1 MKSCFNWTSS
11 RQTRDERRAPNK
23 LIWSSVIKSSAPVLM
38 NRVPVA
44 FPQSHTE
51 SSSSSILPIFHIFPC
66 HISFSFVTSFIFIAV
81 TFLSLSDSLAL
92 YLSFYLH
99 LLLLLPIV
107 SYYPSLSL
115 LSSVT
120 RSAVFRKLSRWC
132 TLYSLWKEPHMLHRL
147 KLWRKAETLRNTNKM
162 KWTGGHRVLWY
173 ICRTPQSH
181 CCEIYCNYE
190 IHNTYRRRLNILFL
204 CKNAL
209 IKSSANQK

>member
-1 MKSCFNWTSS
+1 M
-11 RQTRDERRAPNK
+11 RDERRAPNK
-23 LIWSSVIKSSAPVLM
+23 LIWSSVIKSSPVLM

-44 FPQSHTE
+44 FHNPTLRAAPLLSYPYFT
-51 SSSSSILPIFHIFPC
+51 FFPVT
-66 HISFSFVTSFIFIAV
+66 SLSLFTTSFIFIAV

-107 SYYPSLSL
+107 SYYPPLSL

-147 KLWRKAETLRNTNKM
+147 KLWRKAETLRDENKM